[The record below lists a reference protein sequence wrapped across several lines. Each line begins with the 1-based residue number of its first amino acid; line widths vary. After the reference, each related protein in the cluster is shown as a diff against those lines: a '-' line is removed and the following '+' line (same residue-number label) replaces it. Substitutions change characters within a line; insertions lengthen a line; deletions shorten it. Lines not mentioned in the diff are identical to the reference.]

1 MRIVV
6 SEFVTLDGVME
17 APNEWSSPYWTEE
30 IAKFKHEELI
40 TTDVQL
46 FGRITYEEFAEAW
59 PSQTDETGFADRINS
74 LPKYVVSKKLKKTD
88 WNNSTVIKRNVE
100 AEISKLKEQ
109 TGSDILVAGS
119 AKLVGFLMEHDL
131 VDEYRL
137 LVHPIVVGKGKRLFP
152 NRQTASLILTE
163 AKTFDSG
170 VTLLRFEPARKYE
183 PDKQQETLTPPAGL
197 SEA

>member
-17 APNEWSSPYWTEE
+17 APHEWSFPYWTEE
-30 IAKFKHEELI
+30 IGKFKHEELI

-46 FGRITYEEFAEAW
+46 LGRVTYEEFAESW
-59 PSQTDETGFADRINS
+59 PSQTDETGFAERMNS
-74 LPKYVVSKKLKKTD
+74 LPKYVVSKKLKKAD
-88 WNNSTVIKRNVE
+88 WNNSTIIKGNIE
-100 AEISKLKEQ
+100 EEISKLKEQ

-137 LVHPIVVGKGKRLFP
+137 LIHPVVLGKGKRLFP
-152 NRQTASLILTE
+152 DRQTASLILTE
-163 AKTFDSG
+163 SETFVSG
-170 VTLLRFEPARKYE
+170 VTLLRYEPARKYE
-183 PDKQQETLTPPAGL
+183 PDKQQEALTRPAG
-197 SEA
+197 